1 MTTQSTQILAT
12 DATSAMGVPTD
23 DPVRSIDRPEHGAV
37 LFVPLDKLRVSP
49 RNARKAPHSA
59 EAIEALA
66 GSIKAKG
73 VIQPLV
79 VEIEIDGDG
88 EPTGRYLVTI
98 GEGRR
103 QALRLLAKR
112 KTFKKTQPVRCIV
125 DADND
130 AHEIS
135 LDENVTRSDM
145 HPADQYEA
153 FRRLA
158 EEKGYGAEEI
168 AARFGVSAQTVR
180 QRLRLGA
187 VAPALMTA
195 YRSGW
200 LKLDQLMAFGVSQDQ
215 DRQEQVLAQIAP
227 HTPAYA
233 IRRAMTET
241 KVQVSER
248 RVRFVS
254 IEAYEAAG
262 GSVLRDLFSEDDGGW
277 VEDVVLLDRLVA
289 ERLAETASAVRD
301 AEDWK
306 WAEAHLDYPY
316 GLGLGRVYPQT
327 VERSEVEASEIVA
340 LGVEYDAILSE
351 WDGTEDW
358 PAEVEARFNEI
369 DAALKAFGDDFA
381 YRDEDRARAGVI
393 VALGAD
399 GQPRIE
405 RGLVRAE
412 DAAPPPQAEDGEAD
426 APGSGPSIEGDT
438 DGPGGS
444 VTVSG
449 DGPNGEPDEGLS
461 PLSEKLVLDLTAWRT
476 AGLRDAM
483 ASDPLFALTAV
494 VHAMALEIFYPPYD
508 KPTPLQFRLVQ
519 TGLERHAPGLGESA
533 VGRQIA
539 DRHEGWATRLPKE
552 ATELWAAVLALP
564 LEDQLVLLAHCASL
578 GLNAVRDPHDRRPA
592 AWAQAEVMA
601 TALALDMATIWTPSI
616 DRYLGRVSKARI
628 LEAVGEAASPPD
640 AERMSGWKKSDMAD
654 AAELLLDGK
663 GWLPPLLR
671 TAPPTPPQADGS
683 ADASET
689 EATDRPEPA
698 ADGNPT
704 RPDDPDAYPFAA
716 E

>member
-1 MTTQSTQILAT
+1 MLFVTWPEQA
-12 DATSAMGVPTD
+12 
-23 DPVRSIDRPEHGAV
+23 DRPTGDLDLLGQGDPDPEAVRALFARICAVDAPEDGLVFDPATLRVEAVREVDRYQGVQLSLRAELAGAV
-37 LFVPLDKLRVSP
+37 IPVQVDIGF
-49 RNARKAPHSA
+49 
-59 EAIEALA
+59 
-66 GSIKAKG
+66 
-73 VIQPLV
+73 
-79 VEIEIDGDG
+79 GDH
-88 EPTGRYLVTI
+88 V
-98 GEGRR
+98 
-103 QALRLLAKR
+103 
-112 KTFKKTQPVRCIV
+112 
-125 DADND
+125 
-130 AHEIS
+130 
-135 LDENVTRSDM
+135 
-145 HPADQYEA
+145 HPAPRHQVFPSLLPDLPAATLLMYPPETVIAEKFEA
-153 FRRLA
+153 M
-158 EEKGYGAEEI
+158 I
-168 AARFGVSAQTVR
+168 RF
-180 QRLRLGA
+180 
-187 VAPALMTA
+187 
-195 YRSGW
+195 
-200 LKLDQLMAFGVSQDQ
+200 
-215 DRQEQVLAQIAP
+215 
-227 HTPAYA
+227 
-233 IRRAMTET
+233 
-241 KVQVSER
+241 
-248 RVRFVS
+248 
-254 IEAYEAAG
+254 
-262 GSVLRDLFSEDDGGW
+262 
-277 VEDVVLLDRLVA
+277 VA
-289 ERLAETASAVRD
+289 ERLAETASAFRD
-301 AEDWK
+301 AEGWK

-381 YRDEDRARAGVI
+381 YRPEDRARAGVI

-449 DGPNGEPDEGLS
+449 DGPDGEADEGLA

-533 VGRQIA
+533 VGRRIA

-578 GLNAVRDPHDRRPA
+578 GLNALRDPHDRRPA

>member
-1 MTTQSTQILAT
+1 MTTQSTQTLAT
-12 DATSAMGVPTD
+12 DRTSATGVPGD
-23 DPVRSIDRPEHGAV
+23 DPVRRNDRPEHGAV

-49 RNARKAPHSA
+49 RNARKTPHSA

-79 VEIEIDGDG
+79 VEIETDG
-88 EPTGRYLVTI
+88 ESAPTGRYLVTI

-112 KTFKKTQPVRCIV
+112 KAFKKTHLVRCIV

-200 LKLDQLMAFGVSQDQ
+200 LKLDQLMAFGVSQDH

-241 KVQVSER
+241 KVEARER
-248 RVRFVS
+248 RVRFVGL
-254 IEAYEAAG
+254 EAYEAAG
-262 GSVLRDLFSEDDGGW
+262 GTVLRDLFSEDDGGW

-289 ERLAETASAVRD
+289 EQLAETASAVRD
-301 AEDWK
+301 TEGWK
-306 WAEAHLDYPY
+306 WSEAHLDYPY
-316 GLGLGRVYPQT
+316 GQGLGRVYPQA
-327 VERSEVEASEIVA
+327 VERSEAEASEIVA
-340 LGVEYDAILSE
+340 LGVEYDSILSE

-381 YRDEDRARAGVI
+381 YRPEDRARAGVI

-399 GQPRIE
+399 GHARIE

-412 DAAPPPQAEDGEAD
+412 DVAPPPQADSGEAD
-426 APGSGPSIEGDT
+426 ETNFGASMGGDTGGADESGSGSVA
-438 DGPGGS
+438 GS
-444 VTVSG
+444 
-449 DGPNGEPDEGLS
+449 DGEPDEGLS

-476 AGLRDAM
+476 AGLREAM

-494 VHAMALEIFYPPYD
+494 VHAMALEVFYPPYD

-533 VGRQIA
+533 VGRRIA
-539 DRHEGWATRLPKE
+539 ERHEGWATRLPNE
-552 ATELWAAVLALP
+552 ATDLWAAVLALSP
-564 LEDQLVLLAHCASL
+564 ENQLVLLAHCASL

-601 TALALDMATIWTPSI
+601 TALALDMTAIWTPSV

-628 LEAVGEAASPPD
+628 LEVVGEAASPAD
-640 AERMSGWKKSDMAD
+640 AERMTGWKKSDMAE

-671 TAPPTPPQADGS
+671 TVPPASPEAS
-683 ADASET
+683 EAEDASET
-689 EATDRPEPA
+689 EVAVRAETPLDADPA
-698 ADGNPT
+698 PS
-704 RPDDPDAYPFAA
+704 DDPDAYPFAA